1 MDVMDILGE
10 LLGHKTEKP
19 GRGTDVLKDIFGRGS
34 QRSSTPPSNRPADIK
49 SPVEELEE
57 LLNVANQRSPN
68 RRAGADQVST
78 RHSSSIPQ
86 DRSSSSPQGTHVGQ
100 NQDADNERA
109 VVLIR
114 AMVNAA
120 KADGKLDEAEQ
131 KKIFERLGDPSR
143 AELDFLRKEFASK
156 LDIQKFARS
165 VPVGMEQQVYTI
177 SLITIDLDEGSEAN
191 YLLELSQSLRIP
203 ADVRE
208 QIHQHIG
215 APTIY

>member
-1 MDVMDILGE
+1 MDVIDILGKM
-10 LLGHKTEKP
+10 LGHQTKKP

-34 QRSSTPPSNRPADIK
+34 QPSSTPPSNKPADIK
-49 SPVEELEE
+49 SQVEELEE
-57 LLNVANQRSPN
+57 LLNVANQRNPN
-68 RRAGADQVST
+68 PRASADQSSS

-86 DRSSSSPQGTHVGQ
+86 DRSSSSHQGTQAGQ
-100 NQDADNERA
+100 NQDSDNERA
-109 VVLIR
+109 VVLIQ

-131 KKIFERLGDPSR
+131 QKIFERLGDPSR
-143 AELDFLRKEFASK
+143 ADLDFLRKEFARK
-156 LDIQKFARS
+156 LDVQEFARS

-191 YLLELSQSLRIP
+191 YLIELSESLRIP

>member
-1 MDVMDILGE
+1 M
-10 LLGHKTEKP
+10 
-19 GRGTDVLKDIFGRGS
+19 
-34 QRSSTPPSNRPADIK
+34 
-49 SPVEELEE
+49 
-57 LLNVANQRSPN
+57 
-68 RRAGADQVST
+68 
-78 RHSSSIPQ
+78 
-86 DRSSSSPQGTHVGQ
+86 GQ

-156 LDIQKFARS
+156 LDVKEFARS

-191 YLLELSQSLRIP
+191 YLLELSQGLRIP